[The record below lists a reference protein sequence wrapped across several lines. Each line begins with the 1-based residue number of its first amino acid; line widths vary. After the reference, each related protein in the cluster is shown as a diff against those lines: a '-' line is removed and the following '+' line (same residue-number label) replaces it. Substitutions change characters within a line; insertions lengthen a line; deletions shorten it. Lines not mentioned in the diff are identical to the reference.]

1 MAGGYSDGSSPFLET
16 ITSKDARHSINDY
29 ASRRQK
35 VWFSCYLST
44 KLGNVGLEISK
55 RVVG

>member
-1 MAGGYSDGSSPFLET
+1 LET
-16 ITSKDARHSINDY
+16 ITSKDARHSINDS

-35 VWFSCYLST
+35 VWFSSPMPD